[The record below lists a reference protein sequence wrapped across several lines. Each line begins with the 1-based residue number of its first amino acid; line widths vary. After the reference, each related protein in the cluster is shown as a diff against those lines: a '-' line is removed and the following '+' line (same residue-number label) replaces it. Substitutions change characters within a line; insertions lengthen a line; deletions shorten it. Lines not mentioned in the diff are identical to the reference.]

1 MKCLILGFEVTSENS
16 YWEHVVA
23 HPQIEKVFIVDVASK
38 KDEIAQF
45 IFDHHSICETIYFDD
60 SSDGLLNMPYEEERV
75 KNLVD
80 RQDIRHALISASSH
94 NHLKYLEFCMKHN
107 LHILCDR
114 PITLDSEN
122 HTEDVSQNSL
132 PYLQKW
138 YESPVDLFQIVSPQ
152 SHHKSDFFIG
162 YSKQAKFQILN
173 HFFFNQKA
181 DTQHLPSQD
190 ARDILIGFYNATT
203 KGLNHTD
210 FRFAVEIILEHKR
223 KYLICKRRSDVK
235 VAPGIWN
242 VPGGKV
248 KFNESMEE
256 AVLRETK
263 EETNLDLEECEC
275 IGYQF
280 FNKKHQRLVY
290 TYYSTVS
297 DISNLKVD
305 PTEFDDYT
313 WVTTNDLAQ
322 YPSLNRHIV
331 QLLQNH

>member
-1 MKCLILGFEVTSENS
+1 MRCM
-16 YWEHVVA
+16 
-23 HPQIEKVFIVDVASK
+23 IVGV
-38 KDEIAQF
+38 
-45 IFDHHSICETIYFDD
+45 
-60 SSDGLLNMPYEEERV
+60 N
-75 KNLVD
+75 
-80 RQDIRHALISASSH
+80 SSH
-94 NHLKYLEFCMKHN
+94 MKGYVEFLNKQSQVDK
-107 LHILCDR
+107 IL
-114 PITLDSEN
+114 IAGLDSEKEQFKAIAKRYSPKFEVIDLEESKAMSN
-122 HTEDVSQNSL
+122 HVETMTHVIISTELEASQKYIDFCIEHHISMLCNRPFSLSFNKRAEDDVNTPQ
-132 PYLQKW
+132 YLKKW
-138 YESPVDLFQIVSPQ
+138 KESPVSLFEILKPQNRVKKGSVST
-152 SHHKSDFFIG
+152 FFLN
-162 YSKQAKFQILN
+162 YSEQAKIKILN

-210 FRFAVEIILEHKR
+210 FRFAVEIILEHKG

-280 FNKKHQRLVY
+280 FNKKYQRLVY